1 MRRLQ
6 LEFEVQGD
14 FLESEFSDL
23 LEIGAEVGVVTPP
36 DIMVRSP
43 GMDLVV
49 ADVTVYVTSGY
60 EEEVIRKGLENTI
73 RDTDLVQRTLEKHP
87 GPDMEQKILNLFG

>member
-6 LEFEVQGD
+6 LEFEVQGA
-14 FLESEFSDL
+14 FMESELSDL
-23 LEIGAEVGVVTPP
+23 LEVGAEAGVNTGPE
-36 DIMVRSP
+36 IMVRRP
-43 GMDLVV
+43 ATDFVK
-49 ADVTVYVTSGY
+49 ADVTVYVTGGY

-73 RDTDLVQRTLEKHP
+73 RGTDLVQRTLEKHP